1 MIVVSQ
7 FGNHCVQMFEST
19 TGRFMFQFG
28 GEGSGDLQFQN
39 PWGVGVD
46 REGNLVV
53 CDGDNGC
60 VKVIEVGR
68 MEWSRKNHEL
78 FPVGFKKA
86 VFFVM
91 VAWSRRGQWI
101 ECSRRRRKR
110 NEEEKE
116 KEKEEKA
123 MNVFAQ
129 VPFELIEE
137 IVSFLGAVW

>member
-1 MIVVSQ
+1 SQ
-7 FGNHCVQMFEST
+7 CLNQCVQMFEST
-19 TGRFMFQFG
+19 TGRFVFQFG
-28 GEGSGDLQFQN
+28 GRGSGDLQFDW

-53 CDGDNGC
+53 CDHGDNGC
-60 VKVIEVGR
+60 VKVIEVR
-68 MEWSRKNHEL
+68 PMEWSRKNHVL
-78 FPVGFKKA
+78 FGVEFKKA

-101 ECSRRRRKR
+101 ESSRRRKR

-116 KEKEEKA
+116 KEKEKEEKV

-129 VPFELIEE
+129 IPFELIEE
-137 IVSFLGAVW
+137 IVSFLAAVW